1 MKPETRQI
9 WGKYLRHKFGM
20 RLGTIGQDFNTT
32 MEIMGHKNPKTAM
45 RYQHPAPEHK
55 LQAVQIIDR
64 CFNKIAQQELLNLKT
79 NYHKLFVYEH

>member
-1 MKPETRQI
+1 
-9 WGKYLRHKFGM
+9 
-20 RLGTIGQDFNTT
+20 

-64 CFNKIAQQELLNLKT
+64 CLNKNSPARIVEFKN
-79 NYHKLFVYEH
+79 KLS

>member
-1 MKPETRQI
+1 MKPEIRQI

-20 RLGTIGQDFNTT
+20 RIGTIGQDFNTT

-64 CFNKIAQQELLNLKT
+64 CLNKNSPARIVEFKN
-79 NYHKLFVYEH
+79 KLS

>member
-1 MKPETRQI
+1 MKPEIRQI

-20 RLGTIGQDFNTT
+20 RLGTIGQNVNTT

-45 RYQHPAPEHK
+45 RYKHPAAEHK

-64 CFNKIAQQELLNLKT
+64 YEPRCLNKNSPARIVEFKN
-79 NYHKLFVYEH
+79 KLS

>member
-1 MKPETRQI
+1 MKPEIRQI

-20 RLGTIGQDFNTT
+20 RLGTIGQDFNTN
-32 MEIMGHKNPKTAM
+32 MEITGYKNPKTAM

-64 CFNKIAQQELLNLKT
+64 CLNKNSPARIVEFKN
-79 NYHKLFVYEH
+79 KLS

>member
-1 MKPETRQI
+1 MKPEIRQI

-20 RLGTIGQDFNTT
+20 RLGTIGQDFNTN
-32 MEIMGHKNPKTAM
+32 MEITGHKNPKTAM

-64 CFNKIAQQELLNLKT
+64 CLNKNSPARIVEFKN
-79 NYHKLFVYEH
+79 KLS